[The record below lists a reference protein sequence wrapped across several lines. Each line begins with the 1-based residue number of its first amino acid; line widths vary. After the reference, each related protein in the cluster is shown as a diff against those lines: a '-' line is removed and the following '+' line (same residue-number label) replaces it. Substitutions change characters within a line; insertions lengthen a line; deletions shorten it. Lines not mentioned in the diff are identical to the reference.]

1 MASMSAAGNLREAWA
16 RAKQRRWVRWSV
28 ELGLAALVFL
38 AVMGWQT
45 RNLIGGGDPAP
56 AFELRDLEG
65 RTWTLD
71 DLKGKPVLLTFWA
84 PWCGVCKAESS
95 NVSGVRK
102 AEAEEA
108 HVLSIV
114 LAYEGREDIQRFVA
128 EQGVDYPVL
137 LGNDRVMRDFKVEAF
152 PTTYYLSED
161 GRIRRS
167 TVGYTTQ
174 MGMRARLRL

>member
-1 MASMSAAGNLREAWA
+1 MSALGNL
-16 RAKQRRWVRWSV
+16 KQRRWVRWTLD
-28 ELGLAALVFL
+28 LGIAALVIL

-45 RNLIGGGDPAP
+45 RNLIGGGEPAP
-56 AFELRDLEG
+56 AFELRDLQG
-65 RTWTLD
+65 RTWKLE

-95 NVSGVRK
+95 NVSAVRK
-102 AEAEEA
+102 TEGEDV

-114 LAYEGREDIQRFVA
+114 LAYEGLEDIQRFVA
-128 EQGVDYPVL
+128 EQGVEYPVL
-137 LGNDRVMRDFKVEAF
+137 VGNDRIMRDFKVEAF